1 MPCGPLEQAPQTP
14 EGVSQNRLG
23 DISGES
29 DAQFV
34 RPSHPRPTAN
44 RRQGHTCQ
52 RCRMVF
58 PTRDVLL
65 GHARSCHHTKEM
77 DAGIEADATLGQP
90 FTQNPS
96 SSTAAPG
103 LVISSR
109 QTDPKGHGAKSLERR
124 QGSGAGPTRTTTS
137 ELIHDSR
144 PVLIP
149 AEAGGRHSRENSA
162 ANKRGRYV
170 SNACVNCQKR
180 KVKCTG
186 EEVCQQCSAARLE
199 CTYKSGKKRRRVTH
213 ASNDTLNPSGS
224 VTDLGH
230 APLDV
235 SESLLQMMS
244 RISELERDCTFL
256 RSQLPLS
263 QERDAASPAGSCS
276 NRTPEAGDDLEAPAD
291 NSFQG
296 PTSLMKPIGLLS
308 NTIAE
313 SDGSPSK
320 SSRMDDH
327 MPQAVL
333 DWADISGSDARM
345 MEAAERDTNFQDTAH
360 MEALIPTFFEQINPY
375 YPSINENEF
384 RSHIAHIAAPMSES
398 PFLSKPDRYQLVAL
412 ANLIMAEVRLL
423 SDEWI
428 KSEAVP
434 GWANFCRSE
443 RILGRLIRHGNGN
456 RLTIQCLIV
465 KARYLMN
472 LERGNA
478 AHETICRAVRL
489 CFQLGFHD
497 ASSWG
502 HCPPFE
508 VVMRQRIFWT
518 VFYLER
524 GFALNCGYP
533 YNIRELDIRVDLP
546 AAYDDRELFPD
557 QPLPSRTAD
566 KWSYAPNLLASVK
579 WARLTAEIWDTLFA
593 VNHPPV
599 DPEFVPSMDARIVYT
614 MDHFP
619 SFFHAPA
626 AHSPGGHVVD
636 QAPFIW
642 HQGAI
647 QRLVCILL
655 PPSAPTMVKSKHA
668 NDLSQRHQQL
678 RLLLRQESLLSL
690 EYDDNAARDCQEI
703 ISSTLKMLQ
712 GPPAVGSVPAGRLS
726 VVFYITV
733 TLLPLICLING
744 RRTTSIRPDAVAC
757 FRTELEML
765 QRLGASVGMAR
776 HVLSNM
782 QDIIVATK
790 SVIQGSHL
798 ASGDVCPV
806 PLYPKTME
814 TPMFFPPEPF
824 RGEDSLTSMM
834 DELLADPSLLDI
846 VSQSPVPTAGPWVGD
861 NFTQQWMQMSEH

>member
-1 MPCGPLEQAPQTP
+1 MPCRPLDQTP
-14 EGVSQNRLG
+14 LTPEVVSQNQRG
-23 DISGES
+23 DVSGGGE
-29 DAQFV
+29 AQFI
-34 RPSHPRPTAN
+34 RPNQPQPTAN
-44 RRQGHTCQ
+44 RRQAHTCQ

-58 PTRDVLL
+58 PTRLGNLPLDYPQTTPTDIIHADSDVLL
-65 GHARSCHHTKEM
+65 GHAGSCHHIK
-77 DAGIEADATLGQP
+77 EADAAIDADAIPGQQ
-90 FTQNPS
+90 FTPNPS
-96 SSTAAPG
+96 PSTTA
-103 LVISSR
+103 R
-109 QTDPKGHGAKSLERR
+109 QADPKGPGAKSLERR
-124 QGSGAGPTRTTTS
+124 QSSGVGPTHATAP
-137 ELIHDSR
+137 ELIDNT
-144 PVLIP
+144 
-149 AEAGGRHSRENSA
+149 AEVGGPHPRENGA

-170 SNACVNCQKR
+170 SNACPHLCDR
-180 KVKCTG
+180 TDAG
-186 EEVCQQCSAARLE
+186 GLAIS
-199 CTYKSGKKRRRVTH
+199 
-213 ASNDTLNPSGS
+213 PSGP
-224 VTDLGH
+224 VADLGH
-230 APLDV
+230 GPLNV

-256 RSQLPLS
+256 RSRLPLS
-263 QERDAASPAGSCS
+263 HERDVASPTGSCS
-276 NRTPEAGDDLEAPAD
+276 NRTPVEAGDDVDAPAD
-291 NSFQG
+291 HSFQG
-296 PTSLMKPIGLLS
+296 PPNLMNLIGLLS
-308 NTIAE
+308 TTIAE

-333 DWADISGSDARM
+333 DWADISGSDARV
-345 MEAAERDTNFQDTAH
+345 MEGAERDTNFQDTDL
-360 MEALIPTFFEQINPY
+360 MEALIATFFEQINPH

-384 RSHIAHIAAPMSES
+384 RSQMAQVAAPMSES
-398 PFLSKPDRYQLVAL
+398 PLLSKPDRYQLVAL
-412 ANLIMAEVRLL
+412 ANLIIAEVRLL

-443 RILGRLIRHGNGN
+443 RILGRLIQHGNGN

-478 AHETICRAVRL
+478 AYETICRAVRL

-497 ASSWG
+497 TSSWG
-502 HCPPFE
+502 QCPPFE

-524 GFALNCGYP
+524 GLALNCGYP
-533 YNIRELDIRVDLP
+533 YSIRELDTKVNLP

-557 QPLPSRTAD
+557 QPLPPRTAD
-566 KWSYAPNLLASVK
+566 TRSYAPNLLASVK

-593 VNHPPV
+593 VNHAPV

-619 SFFHAPA
+619 SFFHSPA
-626 AHSPGGHVVD
+626 ADAPGGHVVD

-655 PPSAPTMVKSKHA
+655 PPTVTTMGKPKEA
-668 NDLSQRHQQL
+668 NERSQRHQQL

-690 EYDDNAARDCQEI
+690 EYDDNAARECQEI

-712 GPPAVGSVPAGRLS
+712 GPPAVGNAPVGRLS

-733 TLLPLICLING
+733 TLLPLVCLING
-744 RRTTSIRPDAVAC
+744 RRTTSMRPDAVAC
-757 FRTELEML
+757 FRTQLEML

-782 QDIIVATK
+782 QDIIAATK
-790 SVIQGSHL
+790 SVIHGFHL

-806 PLYPKTME
+806 PLYPRTME
-814 TPMFFPPEPF
+814 TPMSFPPEPF
-824 RGEDSLTSMM
+824 RGEDSLISMM

-846 VSQSPVPTAGPWVGD
+846 APTAGPWVGD
-861 NFTQQWMQMSEH
+861 NFSHQWMQMSDH